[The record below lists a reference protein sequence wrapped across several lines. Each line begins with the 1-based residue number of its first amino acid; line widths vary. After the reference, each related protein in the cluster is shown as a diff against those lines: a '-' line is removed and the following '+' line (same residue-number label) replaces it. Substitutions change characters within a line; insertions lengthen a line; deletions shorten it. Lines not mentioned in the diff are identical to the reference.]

1 MKVFVVSVDDFD
13 GNGYVMKVCKTVKQ
27 AKCEILKYL
36 YDIHLDCELTEL
48 SEEQFVEKHID
59 TFEEDFKKI
68 TFPDDFEIWYDE
80 VEMI

>member
-13 GNGYVMKVCKTVKQ
+13 GNGYVMKVCKTEKQ

-36 YDIHLDCELTEL
+36 YDVHFDCKLTEL

-59 TFEEDFKKI
+59 TFEEDFNKI